1 MSVLVQETNYV
12 RPSKQSG
19 RTLYKTVATEAR
31 NIAIGL
37 KTVEM
42 RDKIIAI
49 GKTI

>member
-12 RPSKQSG
+12 RPSKQLG
-19 RTLYKTVATEAR
+19 GTLFKTVATEVR

-37 KTVEM
+37 KTVEI
-42 RDKIIAI
+42 RVKIIAI